1 MRNILLALLLL
12 SSPIPAWAESAVCVD
27 KHEGREKL
35 MAAGEIP
42 IFIALSMRGHV
53 TEIWMSPTRE
63 TWTAVYITPKNSKQM
78 CVADAGTFARL
89 ILFNRNKKASYENS
103 RD

>member
-1 MRNILLALLLL
+1 MRNTLLALLLL
-12 SSPIPAWAESAVCVD
+12 SSPLPAWAESAVCVD
-27 KHEGREKL
+27 KDEGRGKL

-42 IFIALSMRGHV
+42 IFIGLSIRGHV
-53 TEIWMSPTRE
+53 TEMWMNPNKE
-63 TWTAVYITPKNSKQM
+63 TWTAVYITPKNSQQM

-89 ILFNRNKKASYENS
+89 ILFNKNKKASYENS